1 MILLTTSNYITF
13 IILNFIFICIAT
25 IIVMLFINEKEKKIN
40 KQINLLEEKIDR
52 KRKRPRGK
60 IEKESND

>member
-60 IEKESND
+60 IEKESNN

>member
-1 MILLTTSNYITF
+1 MILLTNSNYITF

-25 IIVMLFINEKEKKIN
+25 IIIMLFINEKEKKIN
-40 KQINLLEEKIDR
+40 NKINLLEEKIDR

-60 IEKESND
+60 IEKESSN